1 MSATTSL
8 LMELIVQQTSQLQ
21 TYRWSSVDDSDRG
34 NSNIGEWIVVAAAAT
49 TMIHLASNHGGWIVQ
64 ENAEIVVCYD
74 DSIMDHPSIYR
85 SLKKFKKNSK

>member
-34 NSNIGEWIVVAAAAT
+34 NPNIGEWIVVAAAAT
-49 TMIHLASNHGGWIVQ
+49 TMIHLASNHGLDCPKECRDCG
-64 ENAEIVVCYD
+64 
-74 DSIMDHPSIYR
+74 
-85 SLKKFKKNSK
+85 LL